1 MTDNK
6 DKELNRADSP
16 PAPEIGKESEAAPKT
31 EAPSHQLKKGGK
43 ATVSM
48 MAKKGAWDKTSK
60 ILLISIGVLLLL
72 ASVCGLTD
80 QIAACNIFRWIT
92 CVLLVIFACKR
103 KDLTTWIVVAMLL
116 GIEIGYSFHGLALK
130 MHILSKIFL
139 KLVKSLVA
147 PLLFGTLVVG
157 IAGHS
162 NLKELGRMGLKAIIY
177 FEIVTTFALVLGLV
191 SINITHAG
199 DGIQQPTHIQSAIT
213 AAKPQTIGQII
224 LHAFPENIAKSV
236 ADGEVLQVVV
246 FCLIFGVAV
255 AQLPDERR
263 KPFLAVIE
271 NLSETMFKY
280 TNLVMCFAPLGVGG
294 AIAATVADMGLDILK
309 NLLALVATFYVTIFI
324 FILCILVPVMLIC
337 RINPL
342 QFFKYAL
349 EPVTLAYATASSES
363 ALPLAM
369 WKMERFGVPKH
380 ITAFVMP
387 VGYSFNLD
395 GTTLYLSLASVFVA
409 QAAGVELT
417 VTQQISMLITLLI
430 TSKGVAGVPRASL
443 VILLGSTAAFGLPE
457 WPIMAILGI
466 DQIMDMC
473 RTATNVLGNCLAS
486 AVVARWEGVLG
497 EPQPAVVEKIHL
509 SS

>member
-6 DKELNRADSP
+6 DKELNRTDSP
-16 PAPEIGKESEAAPKT
+16 PVSEESKAAEAQPAQEADSHAKLPPAPKK
-31 EAPSHQLKKGGK
+31 EKNP
-43 ATVSM
+43 
-48 MAKKGAWDKTSK
+48 WDKTSK
-60 ILLISIGVLLLL
+60 LLLAAVGVLALV

-80 QIAACNIFRWIT
+80 QTAACNIFRWII
-92 CVLLVIFACKR
+92 CVVLVVLGFKR
-103 KDLTTWIVVAMLL
+103 KDLTTWIVIAMIL
-116 GIEIGYSFHGLALK
+116 GIEIGYSFHSVALRL
-130 MHILSKIFL
+130 HILSKIFL

-191 SINITHAG
+191 SINLTRAG
-199 DGIQQPTHIQSAIT
+199 DGIQQPTHIQSAIS
-213 AAKPQTIGQII
+213 AAKPQTLGQII

-236 ADGEVLQVVV
+236 AEGEVLQVVV
-246 FCLIFGVAV
+246 FCLIFGVVV

-280 TNLVMCFAPLGVGG
+280 TNIVMYFAPLGVGG

-309 NLLALVATFYVTIFI
+309 NLLALVATFYVTIFV
-324 FILCILVPVMLIC
+324 FILCILVPVMFIC

-342 QFFKYAL
+342 KFFKFAV
-349 EPVTLAYATASSES
+349 EPVTLAFATASSES

-369 WKMERFGVPKH
+369 QKMERFGVPKY

-395 GTTLYLSLASVFVA
+395 GTTLYLSLASIFVA

-417 VTQQISMLITLLI
+417 MTQQISMLITLLI

-457 WPIMAILGI
+457 WPIMAILGV

-497 EPQPAVVEKIHL
+497 EPKTDAEEVMHL
-509 SS
+509 V